1 MKSLG
6 SLLSIG
12 WVRISLAFIL
22 LCGVGWYISD
32 SVGVGFGWLG
42 ALFWVVIATF
52 TATFGII
59 YFAQFLTPIA
69 GDDGWWKGLFL
80 IFRAFSA
87 PAPQNSR
94 TIIEEKPKKGQR
106 GQRRKTVVTPVHRNP
121 DEPPP
126 SFKTLRAGILRTFQ
140 VFALV
145 QGGKF
150 AGSRGPGFVT
160 LNENE
165 NVRHVIDLRVQ
176 KRDEKKVRVTTR
188 DGIQIVTSVSVTFRI
203 KQSSRLHNKH
213 TLYPYDQNAIFQISY
228 ADAIDDH
235 GDTLPWQD
243 KIVPQAITLISQ
255 EVSKFALNELTR
267 LEGGV
272 SHVDEINRIVSK
284 EMVDKFALRG
294 IEIIS
299 AGMSTPVLPSSIQT
313 QFIAAWRAE
322 WQEKINEKVAEGE
335 AQALRRQK
343 QARARA
349 QIEMIDAISRNLN
362 TMKREDDSEMV
373 EILTLR
379 MIEALEQ
386 AITSG
391 KVKAE
396 VPQQIMAN
404 LIADTS
410 RYMRSA
416 AEDSSDIAFDVPQP
430 PQFNF
435 LHQTEEDRDS
445 DEANDEEGYEAA

>member
-1 MKSLG
+1 M
-6 SLLSIG
+6 SIG
-12 WVRISLAFIL
+12 WFRTFLAFIL
-22 LCGVGWYISD
+22 LCGAGWYISD
-32 SVGVGFGWLG
+32 SLGVGFGWLG
-42 ALFWVVIATF
+42 TLFWVVIATF

-87 PAPQNSR
+87 PAPENSR
-94 TIIEEKPKKGQR
+94 TVIEEKPKKGQR
-106 GQRRKTVVTPVHRNP
+106 GRRRKTVTTVVHRNP

-150 AGSRGPGFVT
+150 TGSRGPGFVT
-160 LNENE
+160 LEE
-165 NVRHVIDLRVQ
+165 KEKVRHVIDLRVQ
-176 KRDEKKVRVTTR
+176 KREEKKVRVTTR
-188 DGIQIVTSVSVTFRI
+188 DGIQIVTQVSVTFRI
-203 KQSSRLHNKH
+203 KQSNRLHTKH
-213 TLYPYDQNAIFQISY
+213 TLYPYDHNAIFQISY

-243 KIVPQAITLISQ
+243 KIVPHAITLISQ

-272 SHVDEINRIVSK
+272 SNIDEINRIVSK
-284 EMVDKFALRG
+284 EMSEKFERRG
-294 IEIIS
+294 IEILS
-299 AGMSTPVLPSSIQT
+299 AGMSTPTLPKPIQG

-322 WQEKINEKVAEGE
+322 WQEKINEKFAEGE
-335 AQALRRQK
+335 AQALRRQR

-386 AITSG
+386 AISTGS
-391 KVKAE
+391 VRAD

-410 RYMRSA
+410 KHMRGMS
-416 AEDSSDIAFDVPQP
+416 EDGGDVGFNLPQP

-435 LHQTEEDRDS
+435 SQQSEDDKPS
-445 DEANDEEGYEAA
+445 DEENDDDDNQGDELA